1 VFIFSFER
9 VDGKRAG
16 GGNAQAIIRC
26 GEPVQLQLLEFGPVI
41 APGVRRAAPPA
52 IQIAQCLA
60 EARKAN
66 EGWWARLDSNL
77 QPYRYER

>member
-26 GEPVQLQLLEFGPVI
+26 GEPV
-41 APGVRRAAPPA
+41 
-52 IQIAQCLA
+52 
-60 EARKAN
+60 
-66 EGWWARLDSNL
+66 
-77 QPYRYER
+77 